1 MGMMRGLQVAW
12 MIGAM
17 VAMLFCAAPSVQAQF
32 LDVEQLFEERNLAPL
47 SGAFEAGEYS
57 LCERACQAAIERGLK
72 SILWHKVRVQCL
84 IALGRESEAA
94 EVAVAAVDR
103 FPEDLG
109 LLMLRHRVAS
119 ILGDDAAKKD
129 VLDRVNG
136 AAKKLAAK
144 DRTAE
149 DWVALGEAA
158 LALGADAKKVI
169 EQYWVV
175 AQRKDPAW
183 APAYL
188 AEGELALAKDD
199 AKRAADVFRAG
210 LKACGEKADL
220 RAGLARSFFESDR
233 GAAAEQAQRAL
244 EINERHEGAWL
255 LQAELALTREDYD
268 GAHRILEAVLEQR
281 ATCPEAWALQSAI
294 RQIAF
299 ADAKGAAEL
308 RQRGLVLWNQ
318 NPKVD
323 HLIGHCLSR
332 AYRFSEGAGSQ
343 RQALKMDPDYLP
355 ARLALCHDLLR
366 LGEETE
372 AWKLAEAIRADDG
385 YQVQA
390 HNLGLLEQEM
400 SGYHTESARD
410 FTLRMPKREWPI
422 YGERA
427 LELLRE
433 ALAVLA
439 PKYGFKPRRPILVEF
454 FPSQQDFAIR
464 TFGKL
469 GGQGMLGAC
478 FGTVVTM
485 NSPGSLAHGRSNWEA
500 TLWHEFCHVVTL
512 SATLNRMPRWLSE
525 GISVYEEA
533 LRDPAWG
540 MSLTTEF
547 REMILADEGPTPLSE
562 LSSAFLG
569 ADSSEA
575 LMFAYYESGQAVA
588 FLIDE
593 FGPDTLKAILADLAK
608 GVRINDAITAHTTSM
623 KKVEDRFEKHLLTQV
638 RVFEGKADWS
648 KPAAE
653 DMNPADPD
661 SLAQYLKK
669 HPNNLEALKRQVGQW
684 VEQEEWGPILEVGQ
698 QLEALMPA
706 NNGSEGGLSLQ
717 ALALKELGRPEEEAG
732 VLRRL
737 VAAVP
742 DDTTSMIRLMELERA
757 AGNWQGLRVVGE
769 KLLAL
774 NPFLPRAWHSVADA
788 AEALGDSASAIRA
801 CERLLLLD
809 DQQAV
814 QAHFRLAKL
823 LRPTDVVSAK
833 RHLLDA
839 LAMAPRFREGLAM
852 LSEMAQPGPK
862 PSDGEPV
869 AE

>member
-1 MGMMRGLQVAW
+1 MA
-12 MIGAM
+12 AM
-17 VAMLFCAAPSVQAQF
+17 VFGVVPESRAQY
-32 LDVEQLFEERNLAPL
+32 LDVDQLFEERNLAPL
-47 SGAFEAGEYS
+47 AAAFDAGEYV
-57 LCERACQAAIERGLK
+57 LCERVCEVAVQRGLK
-72 SILWHKVRVQCL
+72 SVLWHKVRAQSLV
-84 IALGRESEAA
+84 ALGREKEAL
-94 EVAVAAVDR
+94 EISGAALDR
-103 FPEDLG
+103 FPDDLG

-119 ILGDDAAKKD
+119 VLGNAEVKKA
-129 VLDRVNG
+129 VLDRVN
-136 AAKKLAAK
+136 AVAKGLSAK
-144 DRTAE
+144 DRSAE

-158 LALGADAKKVI
+158 LALGADAKQVI
-169 EQYWVV
+169 DGYFTV
-175 AQRKDPAW
+175 AQRKDAAW
-183 APAYL
+183 APAYVS
-188 AEGELALAKDD
+188 EGGLALAKDD

-233 GAAAEQAQRAL
+233 GAAAEHAQRAL
-244 EINERHEGAWL
+244 EVNERHEGARL
-255 LQAELALTREDYD
+255 LLAELALTREDYE
-268 GAHRILEAVLEQR
+268 GASAMLETVLELR

-299 ADAKGAAEL
+299 ADAKGAADL

-318 NPKVD
+318 NPEVD
-323 HLIGHCLSR
+323 HLIGRCLSR
-332 AYRFSEGAGSQ
+332 AYRFSEGAASQ
-343 RQALKMDPDYLP
+343 RKALKMDPEYLP

-372 AWKLAEAIRADDG
+372 AWKLAEAIREDDG

-390 HNLGLLEQEM
+390 HNLGLLELEM
-400 SGYHTESARD
+400 AGYHTESAKD
-410 FTLRMPKREWPI
+410 FIIRMPKREWPI

-439 PKYGFKPRRPILVEF
+439 PKYGFEPRRPILVEF

-540 MSLTTEF
+540 MSMTAEF
-547 REMILADEGPTPLSE
+547 REMILAEDGPTPISK

-569 ADSSEA
+569 ADSGEA
-575 LMFAYYESGQAVA
+575 LMFAYYQSGEAVA
-588 FLIDE
+588 FLINE
-593 FGPDTLKAILADLAK
+593 YGPETLKEILADLAK
-608 GVRINDAITAHTTSM
+608 GVRINDAITAHTASM

-638 RVFEGKADWS
+638 RIFEGKADWS
-648 KPAAE
+648 KPEAE

-661 SLAQYLKK
+661 SVAQYLKK
-669 HPNNLEALKRQVGQW
+669 NPDNLEALKRQVGQW
-684 VEQEEWGPILEVGQ
+684 VEKEEWERILELGQ
-698 QLEALMPA
+698 KLESLMPE
-706 NNGSEGGLSLQ
+706 NNGPEGGLSLQ
-717 ALALKELGRPEEEAG
+717 ALALKELERSDEEAE

-742 DDTTSMIRLMELERA
+742 DDTTAMIRLMELEREA
-757 AGNWQGLRVVGE
+757 ENWQGLRGVGE

-823 LRPTDVVSAK
+823 LRPTDEISAK

-852 LSEMAQPGPK
+852 LSEMNRP
-862 PSDGEPV
+862 EPV
-869 AE
+869 EVPEPSGGGPEVE